1 VRISVR
7 QRMGLLKAMWKK
19 IEDPGCAIMLRLMC
33 CNSSRIRQSLARQ
46 RNACSASTRV
56 LRSHPPLT
64 KGMLMQRFHQVN
76 ATLAASILLMAF
88 AAVAGAQG
96 LKTAQEIVDF
106 SASKTSAYKTW
117 SGDCNQVVNMMGSQV
132 AMNGQMVQK
141 LPHSMW
147 MQLDMPMMG
156 QQSRLTTIMGQDGI
170 MWQVVQTG
178 AQPQIMKIDM
188 NRIGSNTFAQTGMNI
203 NPLDQFNPSKQW
215 ELSKTLYDF
224 TVARSEQLEGQPMYV
239 LEGTWKQAALTNQQV
254 ARLASVVGKMRVLIG
269 QDDGFMHRMEQYDKS
284 KTNSLMT
291 MEFKNL
297 KFNPDV
303 PDSTFVY
310 RPPTNAPVMDMTPM
324 VEMQLRAQSA
334 TTPSPRAPA
343 PVAKPS
349 TP

>member
-1 VRISVR
+1 
-7 QRMGLLKAMWKK
+7 
-19 IEDPGCAIMLRLMC
+19 
-33 CNSSRIRQSLARQ
+33 
-46 RNACSASTRV
+46 
-56 LRSHPPLT
+56 
-64 KGMLMQRFHQVN
+64 MLMQRFHQVN
-76 ATLAASILLMAF
+76 ATLATSILLMAF
-88 AAVAGAQG
+88 ATVAGAQG

-117 SGDCNQVVNMMGSQV
+117 SADCNQVVNMMGSQV

-156 QQSRLTTIMGQDGI
+156 QQSKLTTIMGQDGI
-170 MWQVVQTG
+170 MWQVVQTD
-178 AQPQIMKIDM
+178 AQPQIMRIDM
-188 NRIGSNTFAQTGMNI
+188 NRIGSNTFAQTGLSI

-215 ELSKTLYDF
+215 ELSKALYDF
-224 TVARSEQLEGQPMYV
+224 TVAKAEQFEGQPMYV

-254 ARLASVVGKMRVLIG
+254 ARLASLVGKMRVLIG
-269 QDDGFMHRMEQYDKS
+269 QNDGFMHRLEQYDKS
-284 KTNSLMT
+284 KTNSFMT

-324 VEMQLRAQSA
+324 VEMQMRAQSTA
-334 TTPSPRAPA
+334 TTPPRAPA
-343 PVAKPS
+343 PPATPPAPAAKPS